1 MMRHS
6 ETMRAASRLLLSHP
20 IVCLLAA
27 LAVMVLWVLG
37 PIKVV
42 HAADTTPP
50 DTTIT
55 DGPSGDLTGTTA
67 KFTFFS
73 NEAGSTFKCKLVGQD
88 STRTTCSSPKDYTNL
103 TAGTKYTFKV
113 WATDAAGNI
122 DPTPATRTFTPRGGG
137 GGTEGSTHLV
147 GAGDIAS
154 QGDADVATG
163 DLIDARPEAIV
174 FTAGDN
180 AYPMGSLSNYT
191 NKYEPAWGPFK
202 ARTRPSPG
210 NHEYM
215 TSGAS
220 GYKTYFSGV
229 PEVSTNPTYYAY
241 NLGAWRIYSLDS
253 NLTGAAMNTQLNW
266 LSDDLASTNTT
277 CELAYWH
284 HPVASSGQHGPT
296 TLGRQLFAELD
307 SAGADLVLNGHD
319 HNYERFEKI
328 NSSGQPSANGIVEI
342 VIGTGGTD
350 LRGQGFVQPGS
361 QKRNFDTHGIVDI
374 NLSSTG
380 YSGEFVPVPGTTFT
394 DNFSGTCGT

>member
-1 MMRHS
+1 MLR
-6 ETMRAASRLLLSHP
+6 RRIILLVP
-20 IVCLLAA
+20 LLALFA
-27 LAVMVLWVLG
+27 FVATTE
-37 PIKVV
+37 KRAE
-42 HAADTTPP
+42 AADTTPP
-50 DTTIT
+50 ETTIT
-55 DGPSGDLTGTTA
+55 NSSVSDTSAT
-67 KFTFFS
+67 FNFFS
-73 NEAGSTFKCKLVGQD
+73 NETGSTFKCKLVGQD

-113 WATDAAGNI
+113 WAKDAAGNI